1 MWRSIGSVDPILDEV
16 IRAMGG
22 IVAAVALGG
31 MLSSGCGSSGAP
43 QPASVPA
50 HGGGNRGT
58 FVACSGAAGGAP
70 GYAIVDA
77 PGADCRPL
85 VAGQDYADGRVIIGL
100 KPGTTD
106 AQLDQA
112 LADYKAT
119 VVSSQPTLGDRVLA
133 VPNGSVPQ
141 AVVGLAHYSFIAFA
155 APDMIAHID
164 QNKT

>member
-1 MWRSIGSVDPILDEV
+1 
-16 IRAMGG
+16 MGG

-31 MLSSGCGSSGAP
+31 MLISGCGSSAAP

-50 HGGGNRGT
+50 PQPAPGGGNRGT
-58 FVACSGAAGGAP
+58 FVTCSGAGAGAA

-106 AQLDQA
+106 AQLGEA
-112 LADYKAT
+112 LAAYHAT